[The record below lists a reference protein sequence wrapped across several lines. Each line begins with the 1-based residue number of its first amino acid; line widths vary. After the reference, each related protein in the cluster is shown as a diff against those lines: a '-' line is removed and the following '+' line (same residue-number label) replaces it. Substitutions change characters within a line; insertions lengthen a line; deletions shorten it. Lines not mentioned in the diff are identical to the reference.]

1 MGKGGCH
8 WEEGRFETP
17 SLNEG
22 HEAGVWVQDGNDRE
36 GGSELMFSHDSPI
49 AQGEGW

>member
-1 MGKGGCH
+1 MGKGGYH
-8 WEEGRFETP
+8 WEEGRFEPP

-22 HEAGVWVQDGNDRE
+22 HWTGVWVQEGNDFEE
-36 GGSELMFSHDSPI
+36 GFELTFSHDSPV